1 MGSKQN
7 KKLDSGTCIW
17 GTDKNHKR
25 LPDMPSSWQGV
36 EGMKFGVGA
45 EETIYDSGNSWAA
58 A

>member
-7 KKLDSGTCIW
+7 KKLVVHVYEELI
-17 GTDKNHKR
+17 KNHKC